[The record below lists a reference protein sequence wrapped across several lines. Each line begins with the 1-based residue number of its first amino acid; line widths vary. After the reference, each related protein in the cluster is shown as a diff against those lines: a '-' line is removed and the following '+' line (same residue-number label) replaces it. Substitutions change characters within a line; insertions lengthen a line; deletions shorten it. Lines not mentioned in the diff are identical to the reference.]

1 VARATPL
8 LLAVFS
14 AAAAILL
21 VVTGLSL
28 LIPGGPLDVIW
39 GMAENKRAFLLP
51 YGGLVG
57 PAFLLRAIVSVVA
70 SVGCYRR
77 RRWGWWIAVAAL
89 AANGIGDA
97 AQTFAG
103 RPFEGI
109 FGVAIAA
116 LILFW
121 LTRKTVRNQFSL
133 AAPPIS

>member
-1 VARATPL
+1 VIWRVAESKHAL
-8 LLAVFS
+8 LLHYS
-14 AAAAILL
+14 
-21 VVTGLSL
+21 
-28 LIPGGPLDVIW
+28 D
-39 GMAENKRAFLLP
+39 
-51 YGGLVG
+51 LVG
-57 PAFLLRAIVSVVA
+57 PAFLLLAIVSVVA

-97 AQTFAG
+97 AQIFAG

-109 FGVAIAA
+109 FGAEIAA

>member
-1 VARATPL
+1 MARATPL

-14 AAAAILL
+14 AAAAVLL

-28 LIPGGPLDVIW
+28 LFPGGPADVIW
-39 GMAENKRAFLLP
+39 RAAESKHALLLP
-51 YGGLVG
+51 HGGLVG
-57 PAFLLRAIVSVVA
+57 PAFLLLAVVSVVA

-97 AQTFAG
+97 AQIFAG

-121 LTRKTVRNQFSL
+121 LTRKTVRHQFSL